1 MMVETDIITSIT
13 VYSPLRRAAI
23 LLISFVES
31 FKTDVIVFIGL
42 TSHSKRPCIICRNL
56 LNSKLYSG
64 ICPCERVKSWCGL
77 YILTRFYSHKIL
89 GAKRKNGKIYKLLIK
104 TLL

>member
-31 FKTDVIVFIGL
+31 FKTDVIVL
-42 TSHSKRPCIICRNL
+42 
-56 LNSKLYSG
+56 
-64 ICPCERVKSWCGL
+64 
-77 YILTRFYSHKIL
+77 
-89 GAKRKNGKIYKLLIK
+89 
-104 TLL
+104 